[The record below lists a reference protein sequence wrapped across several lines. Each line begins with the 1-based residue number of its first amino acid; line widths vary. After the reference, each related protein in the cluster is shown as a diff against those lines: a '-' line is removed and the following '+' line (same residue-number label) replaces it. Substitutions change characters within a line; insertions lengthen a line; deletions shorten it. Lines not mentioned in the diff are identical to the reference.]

1 MKNDSQYSVIN
12 TQITRTKINGIKCIK
27 KIISA
32 NCDFCISQ
40 EDLYL
45 MFEKY
50 IDEINSSKINLPK
63 VLSHKLEKNQITFYC
78 EEKGVNILEKFNL
91 NELILGK
98 GRIYL
103 LKIIK
108 EIKKAVK
115 YNLNL
120 DPHIKNFVIKN
131 NEVSYVDFSPP
142 YIEEYFALRMSIAKK
157 EDIEILKKNFEYFKP
172 NYLYHHFLGD
182 FFNVD
187 KNISNNL
194 TKEIFN
200 LMENELSLRQPY
212 EKFLIASK
220 KIRSHE
226 DKRIKRGIFLF

>member
-1 MKNDSQYSVIN
+1 MRNDSQYSVIN
-12 TQITRTKINGIKCIK
+12 TKITHTKINGIKCLK
-27 KIISA
+27 KVISA

-63 VLSHKLEKNQITFYC
+63 VLSHKLEKTQITFYC
-78 EEKGVNILEKFNL
+78 EEKGINILEKFNL
-91 NELILGK
+91 NELIFGK
-98 GRIYL
+98 GREYL

-131 NEVSYVDFSPP
+131 DEISYVDFSPP
-142 YIEEYFALRMSIAKK
+142 YIEEYFTLRISIAKK
-157 EDIEILKKNFEYFKP
+157 EEKEIIKKNFEYFKP

-187 KNISNNL
+187 KNISNNSL
-194 TKEIFN
+194 KEIFG
-200 LMENELSLRQPY
+200 LMENELNLKQSF
-212 EKFLIASK
+212 EKFLSTSK
-220 KIRSHE
+220 KIRNLE